1 MLCSAA
7 LDIIGIWFG
16 CFPRAFEPHEYRAA
30 TNMKKK
36 TNEDAGEAAAEPAAE
51 PDAGEAAGE
60 EAGAGEE

>member
-16 CFPRAFEPHEYRAA
+16 CFPSILEPHEYKAA

-36 TNEDAGEAAAEPAAE
+36 TNDDAGSTCVEINQ
-51 PDAGEAAGE
+51 
-60 EAGAGEE
+60 